1 MHGHDNGNGNKIK
14 GLRGAIRDLRR
25 QSNDQLAE
33 EAEARR
39 IAVNELEAAL
49 EQAQRKEAAV
59 AEANAELLKLRS
71 ELTKTQGEV
80 QVCPYVVVCQRI
92 ARLLL
97 GYIFLKV
104 GTHT

>member
-1 MHGHDNGNGNKIK
+1 M
-14 GLRGAIRDLRR
+14 RDLRR
-25 QSNDQLAE
+25 QSTDLLSD

-49 EQAQRKEAAV
+49 EQAQRKEAAA

-80 QVCPYVVVCQRI
+80 QVCLFVVVRQLG
-92 ARLLL
+92 AWLLL
-97 GYIFLKV
+97 GPFSKLRRTNGAV
-104 GTHT
+104 PSA